1 MLWKEKYDMGKDY
14 TEADIYRMERELR
27 QLEMELNSRPDRA
40 DVINTEIS
48 NLRYELNEARRS
60 IRG

>member
-1 MLWKEKYDMGKDY
+1 MGKDY

-27 QLEMELNSRPDRA
+27 QLEMELNSRPDRD

-60 IRG
+60 VRG

>member
-1 MLWKEKYDMGKDY
+1 MGKDY

-48 NLRYELNEARRS
+48 GMN
-60 IRG
+60 

>member
-1 MLWKEKYDMGKDY
+1 MGKDY

-40 DVINTEIS
+40 DVIKIEIS
-48 NLRYELNEARRS
+48 NLQYELNEVRRS
-60 IRG
+60 VRG